1 MAKQQVGHTIAW
13 GLRAAMA
20 IGIIYFL
27 TQQQW
32 ANVGILLITLGASG
46 LVYYV
51 SKRFVGDSG
60 QYMDLMFALLVTF
73 NNFLGLA
80 FDFYHTVPYW
90 DIATHYTTSLFLAV
104 SALILLQKAYPEL
117 VYKEKPVIISI
128 AIVLFAL
135 GLGAL
140 WEIGEFLSD
149 FFRQTDFQHG
159 LVNTMQDLIVDLI
172 AGIVVGIAWIRR
184 HKN

>member
-1 MAKQQVGHTIAW
+1 MA
-13 GLRAAMA
+13 
-20 IGIIYFL
+20 
-27 TQQQW
+27 QQQFS
-32 ANVGILLITLGASG
+32 NVGILLITLGASG
-46 LVYYV
+46 LVYYIT
-51 SKRFVGDSG
+51 KHFVGDSG

-104 SALILLQKAYPEL
+104 SALILLQKAHPQI
-117 VYKEKPVIISI
+117 VFNEKPIVIAG
-128 AIVLFAL
+128 AIMLFSL
-135 GLGAL
+135 GLGGL

-159 LVNTMQDLIVDLI
+159 LVNTMQDLIVDLA
-172 AGIVVGIAWIRR
+172 AGLVVGIAWIGR
-184 HKN
+184 KK